1 MCRETVERGDERG
14 MNVNIMGAEWTLD
27 RLDTKELPSDSDG
40 VCDETIH
47 RIGEADFKEE
57 RAKTPDELW
66 KERTKAD
73 IEAYAQRVRR
83 HEIIHAFMFECG
95 LAQNS
100 PWAHNEEMVDWF
112 AMQWEKITA
121 VMEQAGCLGGSK
133 EGTEK

>member
-1 MCRETVERGDERG
+1 

-57 RAKTPDELW
+57 RGKTPDELW

-95 LAQNS
+95 LAQCS

-133 EGTEK
+133 GGAGK